1 MKYDLTVGELVIQDT
16 QSKYGTHI
24 LIQRPIQL
32 QVKKPVYVVNKLSL
46 IKLELKTKRFPGLC
60 DCLLGKKKEESYS
73 DGSQFLYPELAHH
86 MPQDLQKYSR
96 EQEQIPKVF
105 LQKEKEQFKGTS
117 VHLLPIILE
126 NAFYVKDQCPEED
139 DYSRVNSEISEV

>member
-32 QVKKPVYVVNKLSL
+32 HVKKPVYVVNKLSL

-60 DCLLGKKKEESYS
+60 GCLFGNKKEVSYS
-73 DGSQFLYPELAHH
+73 DDSQFLYPEVAQH
-86 MPQDLQKYSR
+86 MPQDLERYSR
-96 EQEQIPKVF
+96 EEGQIPKAF
-105 LQKEKEQFKGTS
+105 LEKEKEQFKGSS

-126 NAFYVKDQCPEED
+126 NAFYVKDQCPEEE